1 MDAAFIPSEVVVK
14 HFVSHTFT
22 LELGPSIT
30 SLGRPI
36 RNVILS
42 AVVIYCIGDILRGSL
57 QAVLKSSRDSSSSRD
72 TKDKD

>member
-14 HFVSHTFT
+14 HFVSHKFT

-30 SLGRPI
+30 NLGRPI
-36 RNVILS
+36 RNVILA
-42 AVVIYCIGDILRGSL
+42 AVVIYCIGDIVRGSL
-57 QAVLKSSRDSSSSRD
+57 QAVLKSSSGNRGD